1 MEAGSAL
8 SPAPLYLLAGGRSE
22 RMGRDKARV
31 EVSGRPLIL
40 HVVAQCGYAPEAVTV
55 VAAPGRS
62 YADLGLR
69 TVEDASEHEG
79 PFSGLQTLLRHAA
92 PGPLLV
98 IGCDQWGLREAMLAP
113 LLSALQAGAMAAA
126 YRGVLWHPL
135 PLAIDAA
142 AADAVRQ
149 AFDQG
154 ERSIWRWLER
164 CGAAALPE
172 PQGWSQVVSVDDA
185 AALAGVVSRLR
196 AG

>member
-31 EVSGRPLIL
+31 EVGGLPLIL
-40 HVVAQCGYAPEAVTV
+40 RVVAQCGYAPEAVTV

-69 TVEDASEHEG
+69 TVEDATGHEG

-98 IGCDQWGLREAMLAP
+98 VGCDQWGLHGALLAP
-113 LLSALQAGAMAAA
+113 LLSALRAGAMAAA
-126 YRGVLWHPL
+126 YRGAFWHPL

-142 AADAVRQ
+142 AAGAVQQ
-149 AFDQG
+149 AFERG

-164 CGAAALPE
+164 SGAAALTEPE
-172 PQGWSQVVSVDDA
+172 GWSQVVSVDDD
-185 AALAGVVSRLR
+185 AALAGVVSRLS